1 MPKFNLSDAKGV
13 IPALITPF
21 DEDEKFDESRMRNC
35 IDFLIE
41 RGVGALYTTG
51 STGETFLMSPD
62 ERALV
67 VEVVVDQVA
76 GRISSDS
83 SCGCNWDPSV
93 GRPSPK
99 GAGRWCRCD
108 ILCASFLLAFY
119 T

>member
-21 DEDEKFDESRMRNC
+21 DEDEKLDESRMRNC

-67 VEVVVDQVA
+67 VEVVVEN
-76 GRISSDS
+76 G
-83 SCGCNWDPSV
+83 GGV
-93 GRPSPK
+93 GVGVGVVDVNYK
-99 GAGRWCRCD
+99 KMKLQKKD
-108 ILCASFLLAFY
+108 KV
-119 T
+119 